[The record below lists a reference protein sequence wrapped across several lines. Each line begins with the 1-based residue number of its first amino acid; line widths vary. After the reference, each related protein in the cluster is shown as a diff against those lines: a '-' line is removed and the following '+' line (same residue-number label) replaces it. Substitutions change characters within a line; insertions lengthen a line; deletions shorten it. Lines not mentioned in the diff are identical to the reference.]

1 MRALV
6 FNMENEDTMVM
17 RSANANRTAKD
28 LIFAIGGRWMCVVA
42 ERRPQLLLSLWEGF
56 LDELNTEVQTNR
68 IDRF

>member
-42 ERRPQLLLSLWEGF
+42 ERRPQLLLSLLEGF
-56 LDELNTEVQTNR
+56 
-68 IDRF
+68 